1 MSKSFPNH
9 RSLTPAR

>member
-9 RSLTPAR
+9 RSLTPVR